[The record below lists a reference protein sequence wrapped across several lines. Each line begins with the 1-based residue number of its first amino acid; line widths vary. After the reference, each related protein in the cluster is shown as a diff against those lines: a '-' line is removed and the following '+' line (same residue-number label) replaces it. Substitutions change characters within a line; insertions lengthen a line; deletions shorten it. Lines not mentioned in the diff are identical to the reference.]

1 MSFLERDGLKLKQG
15 EWNILQMGTTKY
27 ETNCK
32 QLRFKDV
39 YLETTHLPAQKTI
52 PLMTDLI
59 IDVSLL
65 ADPSPWSFLYTCF
78 PSPKSLPEA
87 RVLNHH
93 LDD

>member
-1 MSFLERDGLKLKQG
+1 MSTKGSPGAAPGWTQFEIAMSFLERDGLKLKQG

-59 IDVSLL
+59 IDVSFL
-65 ADPSPWSFLYTCF
+65 ADPSPW
-78 PSPKSLPEA
+78 
-87 RVLNHH
+87 
-93 LDD
+93 

>member
-65 ADPSPWSFLYTCF
+65 ADPSPWSFLCTSF
-78 PSPKSLPEA
+78 PAPILI
-87 RVLNHH
+87 
-93 LDD
+93 